1 MTNPARPEPGSSH
14 LPVRRSYPVE
24 VGGRPGVVIEIDATS
39 EPRALAVQQAG
50 LHPLPVGHRLGF
62 GYDLDVYGLGA
73 WIDDRR
79 VRLRVWPVE
88 ADETGT
94 VIDEADPDDPDAET
108 LVVLFHPERD
118 AVALAEPGPH
128 RSPVHRRPRRRAGTS
143 GAGSGHRP
151 GVRCARSARPGSP
164 GLILPEDPNR

>member
-1 MTNPARPEPGSSH
+1 MTNPARPEPGSGH

-24 VGGRPGVVIEIDATS
+24 VGGQPGVVIEIDATS

-73 WIDDRR
+73 WVDDRR

-118 AVALAEPGPH
+118 AVALAELARTGRLFIAGPDGGPVPLVLDLDTDLVSEVLARLDQAPPG
-128 RSPVHRRPRRRAGTS
+128 
-143 GAGSGHRP
+143 
-151 GVRCARSARPGSP
+151 
-164 GLILPEDPNR
+164 